1 MTTYLDMLAEMGVD
15 SAHPGGFQLTKDILR
30 KLNIDRHT
38 SILDVGCGTGETTA
52 YIADQYG
59 ADVTAIDIHPIMIE
73 KARERFST
81 LTCPVRLHPA
91 SVETLP
97 FADEQFDIAL
107 CESVLA
113 FVSLPQALGEIYR
126 VLKQGGMLVAIEAC
140 HSQLSDEEK
149 QKIASFYGFRHLLTK
164 EEWEKELQKNHF
176 RHIDI
181 TYLSARQPDAAQTQ
195 FLITANMPMSMLKM
209 LETHQQITK
218 QYGNQL
224 GYCVFSCQK

>member
-1 MTTYLDMLAEMGVD
+1 MLAEMGVD
-15 SAHPGGFQLTKDILR
+15 GAHPGGFELTRNILS
-30 KLNIDRHT
+30 KLNIDGYT
-38 SILDVGCGTGETTA
+38 SLLDVGCGTGQTAA

-59 ADVTAIDIHPIMIE
+59 ATVTAIDIHPIMIE
-73 KARERFST
+73 KAKERFST
-81 LTCPVRLHPA
+81 LTRPVRLHHT

-149 QKIASFYGFRHLLTK
+149 QKIASFYSFRHLLTK
-164 EEWEKELQKNHF
+164 QEWEKELQKYHF
-176 RHIDI
+176 QHIDI
-181 TYLSARQPDAAQTQ
+181 TYSSARQPDAAQTP
-195 FLITANMPMSMLKM
+195 FLITANIPLPMLKM
-209 LETHQQITK
+209 LETHQRITNR
-218 QYGNQL
+218 YGNQL